1 MTTGPHLHFEVFKD
15 REAID
20 PLRVVDISVLDY
32 ANLPTRYQDKFI
44 EDIIARVGS
53 KVDTSQY
60 ERKFTMKGKT
70 EEERQ
75 KYLLNTYASNDF
87 QNWDTWVDIALDSH
101 IDPSFLMCV
110 GLAETTLGNYL
121 KTRYNVGNVGNTD
134 SGDVTYFDS
143 PRE

>member
-75 KYLLNTYASNDF
+75 KITFFAKTEFRNKETIFGIKEFTKAETTIIF
-87 QNWDTWVDIALDSH
+87 QNW
-101 IDPSFLMCV
+101 F
-110 GLAETTLGNYL
+110 TLPLGFRVEAQH
-121 KTRYNVGNVGNTD
+121 RY
-134 SGDVTYFDS
+134 
-143 PRE
+143 RL